1 MLWCFDAVNIKKLGI
16 TVEENMEYIKR
27 IYKQNKYLCQPNTEI
42 TSACQQHSLSRLFG
56 LL

>member
-1 MLWCFDAVNIKKLGI
+1 MHVVVFIIKKLGI
-16 TVEENMEYIKR
+16 TVEENMEYINR